1 MDMKYRIIEE
11 TYKDEYGKEKIKVF
25 TIRRK
30 KKFLG
35 IPYWSSVTH
44 KECGM
49 SDTYNKVTEFKTKA
63 EAHEFILNVLCGNEG
78 YDGWSSKIVSEFDC
92 SVSNPKS
99 ADEGDIYNYLYNK
112 DKR

>member
-1 MDMKYRIIEE
+1 MKYRIIEE
-11 TYKDEYGKEKIKVF
+11 TYRNEYGEEKRKVF
-25 TIRRK
+25 IIKRR

-44 KECGM
+44 KVCGM
-49 SDTYNKVTEFKTKA
+49 GDIYNTPTEFKTQS
-63 EAHEFILNVLCGNEG
+63 EAHDFILNVLCGNEG